1 MTTFWCRS
9 QIAAA
14 TAQHLA
20 GRLPALFAK
29 APIFDRGPSSPS
41 PFGSRPCGSRSGA
54 ERYGRSPS
62 GDRRHSLRPR
72 HAVRVSRRR
81 CARIPFHA
89 LLRRLSGSRR
99 RIRRHAGTRPSGAQA
114 ENRPSGPT
122 VSTATRRSLRF
133 SACPAL
139 SPVCFL
145 GPATA
150 APKGMER
157 WGRASLPPTMMD
169 PVLVGPGF
177 FVGRATARHF
187 NAPAHQR
194 GSDFSQENNEIDQI

>member
-1 MTTFWCRS
+1 MSTKQRATDRQTPIGNLLYSLGPRFFDRDQARRAPAGLGPAGYDQGQGDMVGRRS
-9 QIAAA
+9 A
-14 TAQHLA
+14 TAVSIL
-20 GRLPALFAK
+20 GRATLFAC
-29 APIFDRGPSSPS
+29 RGA
-41 PFGSRPCGSRSGA
+41 GVRA
-54 ERYGRSPS
+54 YL
-62 GDRRHSLRPR
+62 SL
-72 HAVRVSRRR
+72 S
-81 CARIPFHA
+81 

-99 RIRRHAGTRPSGAQA
+99 RIRRHAGTRPLGAQA
-114 ENRPSGPT
+114 ENRPCGPT

-177 FVGRATARHF
+177 FVGRAPARHF
-187 NAPAHQR
+187 DAPAHQR
-194 GSDFSQENNEIDQI
+194 GSEFRQENNEIDQI

>member
-1 MTTFWCRS
+1 MRISDW
-9 QIAAA
+9 
-14 TAQHLA
+14 
-20 GRLPALFAK
+20 
-29 APIFDRGPSSPS
+29 SSDVCS
-41 PFGSRPCGSRSGA
+41 S
-54 ERYGRSPS
+54 
-62 GDRRHSLRPR
+62 DL
-72 HAVRVSRRR
+72 
-81 CARIPFHA
+81 
-89 LLRRLSGSRR
+89 
-99 RIRRHAGTRPSGAQA
+99 QA
-114 ENRPSGPT
+114 ENRPCGPT

-177 FVGRATARHF
+177 FVGRAPARHF
-187 NAPAHQR
+187 DAPRSEEHTSELQSLMRISYAVFCLKKQ
-194 GSDFSQENNEIDQI
+194 NK